1 MSRIR
6 PPLTTSMT
14 GPVTTPSSSLI
25 CSMSP
30 QARSYWARF
39 LDRTSRPSLS
49 SFGEDEGLDLVAQRH
64 DLVRVDVVA
73 DRQLP
78 AGDHALG
85 LVADVEQ
92 DLVPVD
98 LDHGAL
104 DELAVLDRHHGAV
117 DGVVE
122 AAAEVVL
129 GDLRGGCRCRPRRR
143 CRTRW
148 GRRWLRGRARRSG
161 CRRTRERAFR
171 ESGTV
176 DARRAGATNARRA
189 AYTGASCPG
198 HGRRATSRSSGV
210 SVVGGAAGVGARGDR
225 PDVLD
230 RRARPRAASR
240 RSSRGV
246 KQVVHR
252 SPRPPRRPRRAPRCA
267 RG

>member
-49 SFGEDEGLDLVAQRH
+49 SLVRTRASILSPRRH

-73 DRQLP
+73 DRQLA

-98 LDHGAL
+98 LDDGAL

-117 DGVVE
+117 DGVLE

-129 GDLRGGCRCRPRRR
+129 GDLARRVGAVVGERAHRGGRAGVDGFGVGLVGGHGVVGQ
-143 CRTRW
+143 
-148 GRRWLRGRARRSG
+148 GRSAFRSRGRDGSAHG
-161 CRRTRERAFR
+161 P
-171 ESGTV
+171 G
-176 DARRAGATNARRA
+176 RRA
-189 AYTGASCPG
+189 AGQ
-198 HGRRATSRSSGV
+198 ATPE
-210 SVVGGAAGVGARGDR
+210 A
-225 PDVLD
+225 
-230 RRARPRAASR
+230 
-240 RSSRGV
+240 
-246 KQVVHR
+246 
-252 SPRPPRRPRRAPRCA
+252 RRPRSRPAGDQQELGGVDRGRRRRA
-267 RG
+267 